1 MIKRRFNLSPVRSTA
16 RAWAVAL
23 VLLLAISLPTASQ
36 QQGPQETPNPYSPQL
51 LSELKQLQEAA
62 LKSDYAYRQVAYL
75 SNNIG
80 PRLSGSAQA
89 EQAVQYVAG
98 EMRRLGLEVHLE
110 KLMVP
115 HWTRGLETAELVE
128 FHGQAPETTQKIVL
142 TALGGSV
149 ATPSQG
155 LTAEVVVVNNFD
167 ELQALSRDKVAGR
180 IVLFNYPF
188 DRQMAEQG
196 FGGEA
201 YGQAVAYRGGGP
213 SAAARLGALAALVRS
228 AGGAPFRLPHTGA
241 TRYAKDAPEIPAAAV
256 TAEDAEL
263 LAHLTRDGKVRMHLT
278 LTPQRLP
285 DAPSYNVIADLKGTE
300 HPEQIVIVSGHL
312 DSWDLGTGAIDDAAG
327 VAVAMQA
334 AQLLKQLNLRP
345 KRTLRVIA
353 WMNEEN
359 GLVGGRTYAKDYAA
373 EIANHVAAIES
384 DRGAGH
390 PLGFEVKGKPE
401 IMPLLAPVAQV
412 LQSSGAGLLK
422 LTEGTEADIS
432 PLAAAGVPAFGLWQD
447 TRTYF
452 DYHHTAADTLDKIEP
467 RELAENAAIMA
478 VMAYALANLPQPLPR

>member
-1 MIKRRFNLSPVRSTA
+1 MIKRRFNLSPVRRTA

-241 TRYAKDAPEIPAAAV
+241 TRYAKDAPEIPA
-256 TAEDAEL
+256 
-263 LAHLTRDGKVRMHLT
+263 
-278 LTPQRLP
+278 
-285 DAPSYNVIADLKGTE
+285 
-300 HPEQIVIVSGHL
+300 
-312 DSWDLGTGAIDDAAG
+312 
-327 VAVAMQA
+327 
-334 AQLLKQLNLRP
+334 
-345 KRTLRVIA
+345 
-353 WMNEEN
+353 
-359 GLVGGRTYAKDYAA
+359 
-373 EIANHVAAIES
+373 
-384 DRGAGH
+384 
-390 PLGFEVKGKPE
+390 
-401 IMPLLAPVAQV
+401 
-412 LQSSGAGLLK
+412 
-422 LTEGTEADIS
+422 
-432 PLAAAGVPAFGLWQD
+432 
-447 TRTYF
+447 
-452 DYHHTAADTLDKIEP
+452 
-467 RELAENAAIMA
+467 
-478 VMAYALANLPQPLPR
+478 